1 MFLLFRFRVRL
12 LWIIFHRVDGT
23 LSMAQQVKSRK
34 RVQEH
39 GEVFTNEREVNAML
53 DMVKQET
60 ERIESR
66 FLEPACGSGNFLAEV
81 LRRKLAV
88 VARQYKKSPDDYM
101 RYAFVAVSSLYGVD
115 ILEDNAEECRERL
128 YGIVEAEATRAIK
141 KPDALFLE
149 AIRYLLDK
157 NILCGDALTLKD
169 SNGDPIT
176 FAEWS
181 LVTGDKVKRRDFLLS
196 ELLDGNTDKGETL
209 SLFADEQPDTGN
221 VRAHTDWEY
230 DAEIDAYIPS
240 AIQEYPLTNY
250 WEVQRY
256 A

>member
-1 MFLLFRFRVRL
+1 
-12 LWIIFHRVDGT
+12 
-23 LSMAQQVKSRK
+23 MAQQVKSRK
-34 RVQEH
+34 RVQDH

-66 FLEPACGSGNFLAEV
+66 FLEPACGNGNFLAEV

-88 VARQYKKSPDDYM
+88 VSQRYKKNPDDYQ
-101 RYAFVAVSSLYGVD
+101 RNAFVAVSSLYGVEL
-115 ILEDNAEECRERL
+115 LEDNAQECRDRL
-128 YGIVEAEATRAIK
+128 YGIVEAEAEKAIK
-141 KPDALFLE
+141 KPDAPFLE
-149 AIRYLLDK
+149 SIRYVLDK

-169 SNGDPIT
+169 ANDSPIT

-209 SLFADEQPDTGN
+209 SLFTFDGLGGD
-221 VRAHTDWEY
+221 VHAHTDWEY
-230 DAEIDAYIPS
+230 DAELDAYIPS
-240 AIQEYPLTNY
+240 AIKEYPLTNY
-250 WEVQRY
+250 WEVQRHG
-256 A
+256 

>member
-12 LWIIFHRVDGT
+12 LWIIFHIVDGT
-23 LSMAQQVKSRK
+23 PSMAQQVKSRK
-34 RVQEH
+34 RVQDH

-66 FLEPACGSGNFLAEV
+66 FLEPACGNGNFLAEV

-101 RYAFVAVSSLYGVD
+101 RYAFVAASSLYGVD
-115 ILEDNAEECRERL
+115 ILEDNAQECRERL
-128 YGIVEAEATRAIK
+128 YGIVEAEAKRVIK
-141 KPDALFLE
+141 NPDALFLE
-149 AIRYLLDK
+149 AVRYLLHK

-169 SNGDPIT
+169 SNGEPIT

-196 ELLDGNTDKGETL
+196 DLLDGNTDKGETL
-209 SLFADEQPDTGN
+209 SLFADEQPDTGD
-221 VRAHTDWEY
+221 VRSHTDWEY

-250 WEVQRY
+250 WEVQSY

>member
-1 MFLLFRFRVRL
+1 
-12 LWIIFHRVDGT
+12 
-23 LSMAQQVKSRK
+23 MAQQVKSRK

-66 FLEPACGSGNFLAEV
+66 FLEPACGNGNFLAEV

-101 RYAFVAVSSLYGVD
+101 RYAFVAISSLYGVD

-128 YGIVEAEATRAIK
+128 YGIVEAEATRTIK

-149 AIRYLLDK
+149 AIRYLLHK

-169 SNGDPIT
+169 SNGEPIT

-221 VRAHTDWEY
+221 VRSHTDWEY

-240 AIQEYPLTNY
+240 AIREYPLTNY